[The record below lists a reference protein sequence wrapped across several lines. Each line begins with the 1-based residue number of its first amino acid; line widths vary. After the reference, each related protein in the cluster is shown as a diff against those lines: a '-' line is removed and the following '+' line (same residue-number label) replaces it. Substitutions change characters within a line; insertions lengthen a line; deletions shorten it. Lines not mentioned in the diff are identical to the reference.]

1 MYAPLPTEFNF
12 RREGAMRKPRPV
24 PQEAAES
31 LGKRLRQVE
40 TKSEFQRIQCV
51 WLRACLRLSASEVA
65 VAIGWH
71 PNSVK
76 KLQARYFL
84 EGESALG
91 VSKSGGRYRQNM
103 TLEEEVSFLAPFFE
117 RAAVGG
123 VIVANEVK
131 AAYERE
137 VGRKVPKSTIYRM
150 LDRHDWRKIVP
161 RPRHP
166 QKDPS
171 EQEAFKKT
179 SRQSSKRRRD
189 T

>member
-1 MYAPLPTEFNF
+1 
-12 RREGAMRKPRPV
+12 MRKPRPV
-24 PQEAAES
+24 PQEAVES
-31 LGKRLRQVE
+31 LGKRLKDAE
-40 TKSEFQRIQCV
+40 TKSEFQRVQCV
-51 WLRACLRLSASEVA
+51 WLRASLHLSASEVA

-76 KLQARYFL
+76 KFQAKYFL
-84 EGESALG
+84 EGESALA

-103 TLEEEVSFLAPFFE
+103 TLEEEVCFLAPFFE
-117 RAAVGG
+117 KAIEGG

-131 AAYERE
+131 VAYERE

-150 LDRHDWRKIVP
+150 LGRHDWRKIVP

-171 EQEAFKKT
+171 EEEAFKKT
-179 SRQSSKRRRD
+179 SRQSLKKKRDR
-189 T
+189 